1 MIFKNKRDMESWV
14 RERSID
20 TMKENPYLIEN
31 DFVEVASNG
40 YFYRVVKNETNISL
54 NNGLYAE
61 LQPFLKASKD
71 DYGLVKIGTG
81 LNVTDGIAS
90 HPEKHSP
97 GEIATDENN
106 RFVTDVQ
113 INYWN
118 NKLDTT
124 TFNESIDKIVDKA
137 IKGATWKPPV
147 NTFEDI
153 ATTYPNPEDT
163 WTVITMD
170 TNTIYMY
177 DAEISDWIKLT
188 ELMVPNLKFHNPE
201 PCINEVGGV
210 SRGTTFENVPIIQ
223 ILNDML
229 YKEIKRDAVPVV
241 YYGAFENQ
249 VDYELDKYKKLIFRR
264 FPLSFTTP
272 ELNNQH
278 FNIIISDALESGE
291 KISVTDITV
300 FRISD
305 EVKDVFELNTNQI
318 ELEKA
323 IEIKPINI
331 KGENYILISTKKILS
346 GSYEFLIT
354 RDKNKTLAITKTLLN
369 RIKELEDIIANK

>member
-1 MIFKNKRDMESWV
+1 
-14 RERSID
+14 
-20 TMKENPYLIEN
+20 MK
-31 DFVEVASNG
+31 
-40 YFYRVVKNETNISL
+40 
-54 NNGLYAE
+54 
-61 LQPFLKASKD
+61 
-71 DYGLVKIGTG
+71 
-81 LNVTDGIAS
+81 
-90 HPEKHSP
+90 
-97 GEIATDENN
+97 NN

-124 TFNESIDKIVDKA
+124 TFNESINKIVDKA

-188 ELMVPNLKFHNPE
+188 ELMVPNLKFNNPE

-229 YKEIKRDAVPVV
+229 YKEIKR
-241 YYGAFENQ
+241 E
-249 VDYELDKYKKLIFRR
+249 RC
-264 FPLSFTTP
+264 SCC
-272 ELNNQH
+272 
-278 FNIIISDALESGE
+278 
-291 KISVTDITV
+291 
-300 FRISD
+300 
-305 EVKDVFELNTNQI
+305 
-318 ELEKA
+318 
-323 IEIKPINI
+323 
-331 KGENYILISTKKILS
+331 
-346 GSYEFLIT
+346 
-354 RDKNKTLAITKTLLN
+354 LLWC
-369 RIKELEDIIANK
+369 I